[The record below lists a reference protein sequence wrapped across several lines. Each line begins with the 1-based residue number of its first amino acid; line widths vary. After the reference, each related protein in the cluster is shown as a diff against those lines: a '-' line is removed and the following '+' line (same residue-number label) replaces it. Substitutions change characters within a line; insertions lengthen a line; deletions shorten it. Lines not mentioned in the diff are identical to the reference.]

1 MAELKGYGL
10 EVDAGRVAFLTSV
23 VREWFPRGIALD
35 RASPGLGCGR

>member
-23 VREWFPRGIALD
+23 VREWFPQGIALD
-35 RASPGLGCGR
+35 RPSPGLGCGR